1 LKKTNINKNN
11 INNHLIKITVMNS
24 LLDKMY
30 IKRFCLPFDTN
41 TEMLKYNDPKIMPC
55 ICGHYNHVSCVL
67 KKKGTKIRILS
78 FGMNQMGDTDGLVP
92 GIHAELDAVTK
103 LKPLRQKR
111 LEIIDLLV
119 IRLSKT
125 NNIQSSRPCN
135 NCIEV
140 MTYFPEKKGYK
151 IKTIYYSNNDGDII
165 KTDLQ
170 TLEKE
175 EKHYSRFY
183 RRNNKNKNS

>member
-1 LKKTNINKNN
+1 
-11 INNHLIKITVMNS
+11 
-24 LLDKMY
+24 
-30 IKRFCLPFDTN
+30 
-41 TEMLKYNDPKIMPC
+41 
-55 ICGHYNHVSCVL
+55 
-67 KKKGTKIRILS
+67 
-78 FGMNQMGDTDGLVP
+78 MGDTNGILP
-92 GIHAELDAVTK
+92 GIHAELDALTK
-103 LKPLRQKR
+103 LKPLGQKR
-111 LEIIDLLV
+111 LENVELLV

-135 NCIEV
+135 NCIEL
-140 MTYFPEKKGYK
+140 MNYLPEKKGYK
-151 IKTIYYSNNDGDII
+151 IKTIYYLNNDGDII

>member
-1 LKKTNINKNN
+1 MKTTTINKKNINILIN
-11 INNHLIKITVMNS
+11 ITTMNS

-41 TEMLKYNDPKIMPC
+41 TETLKYNDTMMIPC
-55 ICGHYNHVSCVL
+55 ICGHYNHISCVL
-67 KKKGTKIRILS
+67 KMKGTKIRILS
-78 FGMNQMGDTDGLVP
+78 FGMNQMGDTDGILP
-92 GIHAELDAVTK
+92 GIHAELDALTK

-111 LEIIDLLV
+111 LEVVDLLV
-119 IRLSKT
+119 IRLSKM
-125 NNIQSSRPCN
+125 NNIQSSRPCS
-135 NCIEV
+135 NCIEL
-140 MTYFPEKKGYK
+140 MTYLPEKKGYK
-151 IKTIYYSNNDGDII
+151 IKSIYYSNNDGTII

-183 RRNNKNKNS
+183 RRKNKNS

>member
-1 LKKTNINKNN
+1 
-11 INNHLIKITVMNS
+11 MER

-41 TEMLKYNDPKIMPC
+41 IETVKNNDAIMTPC
-55 ICGHYNHVSCVL
+55 ICGHYNHISSVL
-67 KKKGTKIRILS
+67 QRKGNKIKILG
-78 FGMNQMGDTDGLVP
+78 FGTNQMGDTDGIIP
-92 GIHAELDAVTK
+92 GIHAELDALTK

-111 LEIIDLLV
+111 LEIVDLLV

-125 NNIQSSRPCN
+125 NNIQSSRPCY
-135 NCIEV
+135 NCIEL
-140 MTYFPEKKGYK
+140 MNYLPEKKGYK
-151 IKTIYYSNNDGDII
+151 IKTIYYSNNDGAII

-183 RRNNKNKNS
+183 RRKNKNS

>member
-1 LKKTNINKNN
+1 MSTIINQNYK
-11 INNHLIKITVMNS
+11 MER

-41 TEMLKYNDPKIMPC
+41 IETLKYDNLKIMPC
-55 ICGHYNHVSCVL
+55 ICGHYNHISCVL
-67 KKKGTKIRILS
+67 QMKGTKIRILS
-78 FGMNQMGDTDGLVP
+78 FGTNQMGDTDGFVP

-111 LEIIDLLV
+111 LELIDLLV

-135 NCIEV
+135 NCIEL
-140 MTYFPEKKGYK
+140 MTYLPEKKGYK
-151 IKTIYYSNNDGDII
+151 IKSIYYSNNAGDII

-183 RRNNKNKNS
+183 RRNNKKKE

>member
-1 LKKTNINKNN
+1 
-11 INNHLIKITVMNS
+11 MNS

-41 TEMLKYNDPKIMPC
+41 TDMLNYNDTQMMPC
-55 ICGHYNHVSCVL
+55 ICGHYNHVSCIL
-67 KKKGTKIRILS
+67 KRKGSKIRILS
-78 FGMNQMGDTDGLVP
+78 FGMNQMGDTNGILP
-92 GIHAELDAVTK
+92 GIHAELDALTK
-103 LKPLRQKR
+103 LKPLGQKR
-111 LEIIDLLV
+111 LENVELLV

-135 NCIEV
+135 NCIEL
-140 MTYFPEKKGYK
+140 MNYLPEKKGYK
-151 IKTIYYSNNDGDII
+151 IKTIYYLNNDGDII

>member
-1 LKKTNINKNN
+1 MSTIINQFYK
-11 INNHLIKITVMNS
+11 MER

-41 TEMLKYNDPKIMPC
+41 IETLKYDDSKIMPC
-55 ICGHYNHVSCVL
+55 ICGHYNHISCVL
-67 KKKGTKIRILS
+67 QMKRKYIRILS
-78 FGMNQMGDTDGLVP
+78 FGTNQMGDTDGFVP
-92 GIHAELDAVTK
+92 GIHAELDALTK

-135 NCIEV
+135 NCIEL
-140 MTYFPEKKGYK
+140 MTYLPEKKGYK
-151 IKTIYYSNNDGDII
+151 IKTIYYSNNDGTII
-165 KTDLQ
+165 KSDLQ

-183 RRNNKNKNS
+183 RRKNKKEE